1 MSSAEESKAEGTSE
15 ATEGTES
22 SSEPAES
29 SAAANDIKVSAAQG
43 ASSQANPAV
52 PKTPAQQQPAPAQ
65 DSPPIPKP
73 STIPSSPTPT
83 PTSSDASDDLK
94 VSAAQGASS
103 QANPAVPKTPAQ
115 QQPAPAQDS
124 PPIPKP
130 STTPSS
136 PTPTPTSSDASDDLK
151 VSAAQGAS
159 SQANPAV
166 PKTPAQQQPAPAQ
179 DSPPIP
185 KPSTTPSSPTPTP
198 TSSDASDDLKVSAA
212 QGASSQANP
221 AVPKTPAQ
229 QQPAP
234 AQDSPPIPKP
244 STIPSSPTPTPT
256 SSDGPEGLDQ
266 GEELKLLLE
275 RLRNFFKLSNWIKQ
289 DDQTSP
295 WQQLRRPVL
304 LIAALITLVIF
315 VRIYGGILSTIESVP
330 LAPSLFELAGILW
343 LTWFS
348 ITRLIRSEDRQDV
361 ISRVR
366 TRWEAFRG
374 TTDNKP

>member
-29 SAAANDIKVSAAQG
+29 SAAAKDLKVSAAAQ
-43 ASSQANPAV
+43 AAPSQANPAV

-65 DSPPIPKP
+65 DSPAI
-73 STIPSSPTPT
+73 S
-83 PTSSDASDDLK
+83 
-94 VSAAQGASS
+94 
-103 QANPAVPKTPAQ
+103 
-115 QQPAPAQDS
+115 
-124 PPIPKP
+124 
-130 STTPSS
+130 
-136 PTPTPTSSDASDDLK
+136 
-151 VSAAQGAS
+151 
-159 SQANPAV
+159 
-166 PKTPAQQQPAPAQ
+166 
-179 DSPPIP
+179 
-185 KPSTTPSSPTPTP
+185 
-198 TSSDASDDLKVSAA
+198 
-212 QGASSQANP
+212 
-221 AVPKTPAQ
+221 
-229 QQPAP
+229 
-234 AQDSPPIPKP
+234 KP

-289 DDQTSP
+289 DDQTSQ
-295 WQQLRRPVL
+295 WQKLRRPVL
-304 LIAALITLVIF
+304 LFAALITLVIF

-361 ISRVR
+361 ISKVR

>member
-1 MSSAEESKAEGTSE
+1 MST
-15 ATEGTES
+15 
-22 SSEPAES
+22 
-29 SAAANDIKVSAAQG
+29 AAQ
-43 ASSQANPAV
+43 AAPSQANPAV
-52 PKTPAQQQPAPAQ
+52 PKTPAQQQPAPVQ
-65 DSPPIPKP
+65 DSPAI
-73 STIPSSPTPT
+73 S
-83 PTSSDASDDLK
+83 
-94 VSAAQGASS
+94 
-103 QANPAVPKTPAQ
+103 
-115 QQPAPAQDS
+115 
-124 PPIPKP
+124 
-130 STTPSS
+130 
-136 PTPTPTSSDASDDLK
+136 
-151 VSAAQGAS
+151 
-159 SQANPAV
+159 
-166 PKTPAQQQPAPAQ
+166 
-179 DSPPIP
+179 
-185 KPSTTPSSPTPTP
+185 
-198 TSSDASDDLKVSAA
+198 
-212 QGASSQANP
+212 
-221 AVPKTPAQ
+221 
-229 QQPAP
+229 
-234 AQDSPPIPKP
+234 KP

>member
-29 SAAANDIKVSAAQG
+29 SAAANDLKVSAAQ
-43 ASSQANPAV
+43 AAPSQANPAV
-52 PKTPAQQQPAPAQ
+52 PKTPAQQQPAPVQ
-65 DSPPIPKP
+65 DSPAISKP
-73 STIPSSPTPT
+73 STIPSS
-83 PTSSDASDDLK
+83 
-94 VSAAQGASS
+94 
-103 QANPAVPKTPAQ
+103 
-115 QQPAPAQDS
+115 
-124 PPIPKP
+124 
-130 STTPSS
+130 SS
-136 PTPTPTSSDASDDLK
+136 PTPTP
-151 VSAAQGAS
+151 
-159 SQANPAV
+159 
-166 PKTPAQQQPAPAQ
+166 
-179 DSPPIP
+179 
-185 KPSTTPSSPTPTP
+185 KP
-198 TSSDASDDLKVSAA
+198 
-212 QGASSQANP
+212 
-221 AVPKTPAQ
+221 
-229 QQPAP
+229 
-234 AQDSPPIPKP
+234 
-244 STIPSSPTPTPT
+244 
-256 SSDGPEGLDQ
+256 SDGPEGLDQ

-361 ISRVR
+361 ISKVR

>member
-29 SAAANDIKVSAAQG
+29 SAAANDLKVSAAQ
-43 ASSQANPAV
+43 AAPSQANPAV
-52 PKTPAQQQPAPAQ
+52 PKTPAQQQPAPVQ
-65 DSPPIPKP
+65 DSPAISKP

-83 PTSSDASDDLK
+83 PTSSDE
-94 VSAAQGASS
+94 
-103 QANPAVPKTPAQ
+103 
-115 QQPAPAQDS
+115 
-124 PPIPKP
+124 
-130 STTPSS
+130 
-136 PTPTPTSSDASDDLK
+136 
-151 VSAAQGAS
+151 
-159 SQANPAV
+159 
-166 PKTPAQQQPAPAQ
+166 
-179 DSPPIP
+179 
-185 KPSTTPSSPTPTP
+185 
-198 TSSDASDDLKVSAA
+198 
-212 QGASSQANP
+212 
-221 AVPKTPAQ
+221 
-229 QQPAP
+229 
-234 AQDSPPIPKP
+234 
-244 STIPSSPTPTPT
+244 
-256 SSDGPEGLDQ
+256 PEGLDQ
-266 GEELKLLLE
+266 GEELKLLWE

>member
-1 MSSAEESKAEGTSE
+1 LLNYLECDIWTMSSAEESKAEGTSE

-29 SAAANDIKVSAAQG
+29 SAAANDLIVSAAQG

-52 PKTPAQQQPAPAQ
+52 PKTPAQQQPAPTQ
-65 DSPPIPKP
+65 DSPATSKP
-73 STIPSSPTPT
+73 STIPSSPTPA
-83 PTSSDASDDLK
+83 PKSSEASDDLI

-103 QANPAVPKTPAQ
+103 QANPAI
-115 QQPAPAQDS
+115 S
-124 PPIPKP
+124 
-130 STTPSS
+130 
-136 PTPTPTSSDASDDLK
+136 
-151 VSAAQGAS
+151 
-159 SQANPAV
+159 
-166 PKTPAQQQPAPAQ
+166 
-179 DSPPIP
+179 
-185 KPSTTPSSPTPTP
+185 
-198 TSSDASDDLKVSAA
+198 
-212 QGASSQANP
+212 
-221 AVPKTPAQ
+221 
-229 QQPAP
+229 
-234 AQDSPPIPKP
+234 KP
-244 STIPSSPTPTPT
+244 STIPSSPTPAPK

-361 ISRVR
+361 ISKVR